1 MATEKLLVPDAL
13 KSGAVIRVVAP
24 SGPFDP
30 RLAWRAMG
38 FLAERYCIRFD
49 RRIFDRR
56 GYLAGSDE
64 DRLAELKLALNEPDV
79 AAIVCARGGYGSS
92 RFVTAIDW
100 TALRRAPRWIVGF
113 SDVTAIH
120 VEVSRQNVAS
130 MHASNLTA
138 LGRSDERTRTQW
150 IDALERPR
158 KRRVFRGSEGLVSGA
173 ASGPLFGG
181 NLTLLH
187 ACAAAGRL
195 EVPRGAVL
203 LLEDVGES
211 PYRIDRM
218 LSTLKSGGHLDGV
231 AAIAA
236 GEFDSCRPRPD
247 GVGTSQ
253 VLADCLADLGVPI
266 VVGLPVGHGR
276 NNVPLVLG
284 AQAAIAAGDDEASLT
299 VGDR

>member
-1 MATEKLLVPDAL
+1 VATEKLLVPDAL
-13 KSGAVIRVVAP
+13 TSGAVVRVVAP
-24 SGPFDP
+24 AGPFDP

-49 RRIFDRR
+49 RRIFDRC
-56 GYLAGSDE
+56 GYLAGSDD
-64 DRLAELKLALNEPDV
+64 DRRAELKLALNEPDV

-92 RFVTAIDW
+92 RLVTSIDW

-138 LGRSDERTRTQW
+138 LGRSDDRTRLQW
-150 IDALERPR
+150 LDALERPR
-158 KRRVFRGSEGLVSGA
+158 QRRVVRASEGLVPGEA
-173 ASGPLFGG
+173 TGPLFGG

-195 EVPRGAVL
+195 VVPRGAVL

-231 AAIAA
+231 GAIAA
-236 GEFDSCRPRPD
+236 GEFDSCRPGPD
-247 GVGTSQ
+247 GVGVSQ
-253 VLADCLADLGVPI
+253 VLTECLADLGVPI
-266 VVGLPVGHGR
+266 ASGLPVGHGR

-284 AQAAIAAGDDEASLT
+284 ARAAIEVRSDGASLT